1 MKTMKYLN
9 TQFVLSIGALVIAL
23 LIPVSVLAVHFPGD
37 GDPGQGAKVWAENCS
52 RCHNMRDPQD
62 LRDDQW
68 ITTAYHM
75 RIRAGLTGQQ
85 TRDVLTFMLESNAK
99 IIVEPVVFS
108 GAAAADESAQSAQSG
123 DAIYNQTCVAC
134 HNLNGKGNVPG
145 APDFTRPDSA
155 LSQSDEVLFKHVKE
169 GFQSPGSPMAMPP
182 KGGNS
187 SLSDAEIRNVVEY
200 LQETFAQ

>member
-1 MKTMKYLN
+1 MKTMNYFK
-9 TQFVLSIGALVIAL
+9 TQLVFSSSVFLVAL
-23 LIPVSVLAVHFPGD
+23 LLPASVFAGHFPEPGD
-37 GDPGQGAKVWAENCS
+37 TGQGAKVWAQNCS

-85 TRDVLTFMLESNAK
+85 TRDVLTFMQESNSK
-99 IIVEPVVFS
+99 VVIEPVTFS
-108 GAAAADESAQSAQSG
+108 GTTTADESEGSAQSG

-134 HNLNGKGNVPG
+134 HNTNGKGNVPG
-145 APDFTRPDSA
+145 APDFTKSDGPM
-155 LSQSDEVLFKHVKE
+155 SQSDEVLFKHIKE
-169 GFQSPGSPMAMPP
+169 GFKSPNSPMAMPP
-182 KGGNS
+182 KGGNA
-187 SLSDAEIRNVVEY
+187 SLSDAEIQNVLEY